1 MPNAAPQRLDP
12 GSRSCGTL
20 PVRGQDDGVS
30 ETELLGLLLGL
41 VTLLMAVT
49 TVVLVL

>member
-1 MPNAAPQRLDP
+1 LA
-12 GSRSCGTL
+12 
-20 PVRGQDDGVS
+20 VRGERSPVS

-41 VTLLMAVT
+41 VALSMAVT

>member
-1 MPNAAPQRLDP
+1 MAIRPESFA
-12 GSRSCGTL
+12 
-20 PVRGQDDGVS
+20 VS

-41 VTLLMAVT
+41 VALLMAAT

>member
-1 MPNAAPQRLDP
+1 
-12 GSRSCGTL
+12 
-20 PVRGQDDGVS
+20 VS

-41 VTLLMAVT
+41 VALLMAVT

>member
-1 MPNAAPQRLDP
+1 
-12 GSRSCGTL
+12 L
-20 PVRGQDDGVS
+20 PVRTEGPSVS

-41 VTLLMAVT
+41 VALLMAVT